1 MVLKV
6 YGSPVS
12 TCTKRVATVLIELNV
27 PFELVP
33 IDLRKGE
40 QKTPQ
45 YLEKQPFGK
54 VPYIVSDATARS
66 TGRRRC

>member
-1 MVLKV
+1 MVLKL

-12 TCTKRVATVLIELNV
+12 TCTKRVAAVLHELNV
-27 PFELVP
+27 PFELIP

-40 QKTPQ
+40 QKAPQ
-45 YLEKQPFGK
+45 YMEKQPFGK
-54 VPYIVSDATARS
+54 VPYIVSDGVART